1 MSHVA
6 DTQTGMP
13 PEGRTSKNVVLA
25 VATLGSFSTPLIMS
39 SLNVAL
45 PTIGAEFDLSAV
57 ALGSL
62 ATVYLVVT
70 AALLVPIG
78 KIADTVGR
86 KRVFLYGAAVLSV
99 ACVLSGTAQSF
110 PWLVA
115 SLLLQGAG
123 GAMIFSTA
131 PAILTAVFPPGERGR
146 ALGINVAAVYL
157 GLSLG
162 PAIGGVLTGVL
173 GWRSV
178 FALPAL
184 IGLVVIGFVV
194 TRVHDEWVVPRTA
207 RFDLAGSVIYAL
219 ALVALTAGFSTLP
232 GTRGAALASGGLVA
246 MGVFIWWELRAADP
260 ILNID
265 LFRRNRVFAFSNLA
279 ALISY
284 SATFAVGFML
294 SLFLQYIKGF
304 TVETAGFILMAQP
317 VVQTVFSPLAGRLSD
332 RVESRIVASAGM
344 AFTAVGLLL
353 LVFLGTDT
361 SVLYIALVLALL
373 GFGFALF
380 SAPNTNAVLSSVDG
394 RYLGVASATLGTMR
408 LLGQML
414 SMAMA
419 LLVFSV
425 TLGSAQV
432 TEAVHGEFVT
442 AVRAAFVIATV
453 LCVVG
458 VAASLSR
465 GRQPA
470 GAGAGREATGAGPVS
485 GRAVDVD

>member
-1 MSHVA
+1 MSLA
-6 DTQTGMP
+6 QSP
-13 PEGRTSKNVVLA
+13 PGTSKNVVLA
-25 VATLGSFSTPLIMS
+25 VTTLGSFSTPLIMS

-45 PTIGAEFDLSAV
+45 PTIGQEFALGAV

-70 AALLVPIG
+70 AALLVPVG
-78 KIADTVGR
+78 KIADIVGR
-86 KRVFLYGAAVLSV
+86 KRVFLYGAGVLSV

-115 SLLLQGAG
+115 SLLLQGLG
-123 GAMIFSTA
+123 GAMIFSTG

-178 FALPAL
+178 FVLPAL
-184 IGLVVIGFVV
+184 IGIAVIGFVV
-194 TRVHDEWVVPRTA
+194 TRVHDEWVVPRVA
-207 RFDLAGSVIYAL
+207 RFDIAGSVIYGL
-219 ALVALTAGFSTLP
+219 ALVALTVGFSTLP
-232 GTRGAALASGGLVA
+232 GARGAALALGGLLA
-246 MGVFIWWELRAADP
+246 LAVFIWWELRAADP

-284 SATFAVGFML
+284 SATFAVGFLL
-294 SLFLQYIKGF
+294 SLYLQYIKGF
-304 TVETAGFILMAQP
+304 AVETAGFILMAQP
-317 VVQTVFSPLAGRLSD
+317 VMQTVFSPLAGRLSD
-332 RVESRIVASAGM
+332 KVESQVVASVGM
-344 AFTAVGLLL
+344 AFTAAGLLL
-353 LVFLGTDT
+353 LSFLGEST
-361 SVLYIALVLALL
+361 SVIFLVLTLALL

-380 SAPNTNAVLSSVDG
+380 SSPNTNSVLSSVDG
-394 RYLGVASATLGTMR
+394 RFLGVASATLGTMR

-414 SMAMA
+414 SMAIA

-425 TLGSAQV
+425 TLGSARV
-432 TEAVHGEFVT
+432 TEAVHGEFAT
-442 AVRAAFVIATV
+442 AVRIAFIIFTV
-453 LCVVG
+453 LCVIG
-458 VAASLSR
+458 VAASLARGHSR
-465 GRQPA
+465 NID
-470 GAGAGREATGAGPVS
+470 
-485 GRAVDVD
+485 GRAPEEA

>member
-1 MSHVA
+1 MS
-6 DTQTGMP
+6 P
-13 PEGRTSKNVVLA
+13 PQDVPRTSKNVVLA
-25 VATLGSFSTPLIMS
+25 VTTLGSFSTPLIMS

-45 PTIGAEFDLSAV
+45 PTIGKEFELSAV

-70 AALLVPIG
+70 AALLVPLG
-78 KIADTVGR
+78 KIADTYGR
-86 KRVFLYGAAVLSV
+86 KKMFLYGAAVLSV
-99 ACVLSGTAQSF
+99 ACLLAAAAQSF

-123 GAMIFSTA
+123 AAMIFSTG

-146 ALGINVAAVYL
+146 ALGINVAAIYL

-162 PAIGGVLTGVL
+162 PAIGGILTGTF

-178 FALPAL
+178 FVPPAV
-184 IGLVVIGFVV
+184 IGVAVIGFVI
-194 TRVHDEWVVPRTA
+194 TRVHDEWAVPRVA
-207 RFDLAGSVIYAL
+207 RFDLFGSVVYAL
-219 ALVALTAGFSTLP
+219 ALVALMAGFSTLP
-232 GTRGAALASGGLVA
+232 EARGAALAAGGLLAVA
-246 MGVFIWWELRAADP
+246 LFVWWELRAADP

-265 LFRRNRVFAFSNLA
+265 LFRRNRVFAFSNVA

-284 SATFAVGFML
+284 SATFAVGFLL

-317 VVQTVFSPLAGRLSD
+317 VMQTLFSPIAGRLSD
-332 RVESRIVASAGM
+332 RVESRVVASAGM
-344 AFTAVGLLL
+344 TFTAVGLLL
-353 LVFLGTDT
+353 LTFLAADT
-361 SVLYIALVLALL
+361 SVLFITLVLALL

-380 SAPNTNAVLSSVDG
+380 SAPNTNTVMSSVEG

-414 SMAMA
+414 SMAIA
-419 LLVFSV
+419 LLVFSA
-425 TLGSAQV
+425 TLGSARV
-432 TEAVHGEFVT
+432 TDAVHGEFVT
-442 AVRAAFVIATV
+442 AVRIAFAISTV
-453 LCVVG
+453 LCAIG

-465 GRQPA
+465 GRLHEEA
-470 GAGAGREATGAGPVS
+470 GGAPGG
-485 GRAVDVD
+485 